1 MRVLETLST
10 NLHSRIRICEH
21 CGNPDFYGIGR
32 RKWRETKQQLIWWC
46 DLALIG
52 CCLVSLH
59 FLCDI
64 LSGRL
69 VAISLLQNFQELLPL
84 SRHHPPYLF
93 LVFLRRLCWFHF
105 PLLLPPTYIPVVV
118 RRCGHGK
125 RISPSRNVISLVPG
139 KSILCGF
146 LFWQTLL
153 LLRNV
158 PPMVSSFFH
167 PSGWLGDFSHLRIT
181 WCSPL
186 FYDATRRRKYS
197 GPMYIYKKYSD
208 MQEKVKAT

>member
-1 MRVLETLST
+1 MCTLSVRRM
-10 NLHSRIRICEH
+10 S
-21 CGNPDFYGIGR
+21 Y
-32 RKWRETKQQLIWWC
+32 RKWRGTNQQLIWWP
-46 DLALIG
+46 DLAVVG

-146 LFWQTLL
+146 LLADVIIIEKCPANGLIFFPSFRMIGWFFSSKDYLVL
-153 LLRNV
+153 SLVLRC
-158 PPMVSSFFH
+158 H
-167 PSGWLGDFSHLRIT
+167 T
-181 WCSPL
+181 E
-186 FYDATRRRKYS
+186 
-197 GPMYIYKKYSD
+197 
-208 MQEKVKAT
+208 EKIFRTYVYL